1 MKYSYYPGCT
11 LKTKAK
17 ELNDYAIASAKAL
30 GIEMEEIED
39 WQCCGGVYSTA
50 TDEIANKLS
59 SVRALAQARDKGQ
72 DLLTLC
78 SACHNVIKRVNNDM
92 RNNEDFRTRANNYM
106 APDMEYNGEANV
118 IHYLEMLRDVVGF
131 DNLKKAV
138 VNPLKGKK
146 IAAYYGCLL
155 LRPGKVMEFDDPENP
170 KIMEDFIKA
179 IGATPVIFSQRNECC
194 GGYMTLNDKELAQ
207 KRSNAVVASA
217 LEQQADCM
225 ITACPLCR
233 YNLVANATENQI
245 PVYYF
250 TELLAA
256 VSYTHLRAHET

>member
-1 MKYSYYPGCT
+1 MTYSYFPGCT

-17 ELNDYAIASAKAL
+17 DLDHYARISAEAL
-30 GIEMEEIED
+30 GFTLEELPD

-170 KIMEDFIKA
+170 QIMEDFIKA

-194 GGYMTLNDKELAQ
+194 GGYLTLDEKSVAQ
-207 KRSNAVVASA
+207 SRSNKVMTSA
-217 LEQQADCM
+217 KENGAEM
-225 ITACPLCR
+225 VITACPLCCITSR
-233 YNLVANATENQI
+233 RTPAFLMCR
-245 PVYYF
+245 
-250 TELLAA
+250 
-256 VSYTHLRAHET
+256 SYTLLSCSQKRSV